1 MKPCLVVA
9 APCETP
15 ETSDGSKGGA
25 VRGDV
30 VETQANNPFQP
41 FGVECVDAAP
51 VTLTHASKDEL
62 V

>member
-1 MKPCLVVA
+1 MAVK
-9 APCETP
+9 E
-15 ETSDGSKGGA
+15 GA

-51 VTLTHASKDEL
+51 VTLAHASKDEL